1 MLNSEEQDLLWKF
14 RFYLCSHKKALI
26 KFLKCIN
33 WGTPDE
39 VQQALSL
46 LNKWAAMDVE
56 DALELLGPTF
66 RQREVRRY
74 AIGRLMQASDEDLLL
89 YLLQLVQA
97 LKYENFDD
105 INGSYNLMFPTLSTT
120 THSPQDVG
128 NVIDQTTTTNV
139 TDVNREQRQ
148 FGLHTSNLFS
158 STVSV
163 AKNMSHVSSLHGDGQ
178 SFGTSIALNVSNNA
192 NINMPDYVNEDMPG
206 IGNYSNLSVFLIQRA
221 CRNATLANYLFWYLS
236 IEVEEQ
242 ASIRKQHE
250 NIHKMYALVR
260 KMFLKVLKNGKMSAN

>member
-1 MLNSEEQDLLWKF
+1 MLSSEEQDLLWKF

-39 VQQALSL
+39 AQQALHL

-66 RQREVRRY
+66 KQREVRRY
-74 AIGRLMQASDEDLLL
+74 AIGRLAQAPDEDLLL

-105 INGSYNLMFPTLSTT
+105 IIESHNLMFPERMMAQSSTESSILLDQITSSNLSTANT
-120 THSPQDVG
+120 IAPLTSSSISTANSFH
-128 NVIDQTTTTNV
+128 ID
-139 TDVNREQRQ
+139 
-148 FGLHTSNLFS
+148 GGH
-158 STVSV
+158 
-163 AKNMSHVSSLHGDGQ
+163 
-178 SFGTSIALNVSNNA
+178 SFGASKALNVASKAPSECKNPEALSFNNQH
-192 NINMPDYVNEDMPG
+192 Y
-206 IGNYSNLSVFLIQRA
+206 NLCMFLIHRA
-221 CRNATLANYLFWYLS
+221 CRNSTLANYLFWYLS
-236 IEVEEQ
+236 IEIEEQ

-250 NIHKMYALVR
+250 NIHKMYAMVR
-260 KMFLKVLKNGKMSAN
+260 KMFLKVLKNGNQMCYYN